1 MLGNGFSVAC
11 RPDSFAYGRLID
23 EAEFSDMN
31 IDADVLFAREGTADF
46 ERVIEALRRAARIV
60 ELYGDGHPE
69 LCESIRADSDRIKQ
83 VLAETLAKKHPD
95 HVFDISDGEYSSA
108 RRFLSNFGH
117 VFTVN
122 YDLLLYWAL
131 LNVELPPKFSSDDGF
146 RADPENPDAEWV
158 AWDHL
163 FAFSQNIYHLHGGL
177 HLFDG
182 GSVLKK
188 LTWSRTGVPLID
200 QIREALDAAL
210 YPLVV
215 TEGSSDEK
223 LDKIL
228 HHSYLARGLKSLSA
242 CKGTLFIYGHS
253 LATNDRH
260 VLDAIIRGKFVQI
273 YVSLYGDPDSRS
285 NRAIQKRALALSEGR
300 SEKKPLAVGF
310 FDAESAM
317 VWTREAE
324 STVHVDQ

>member
-1 MLGNGFSVAC
+1 MLGNGFSIAC

-23 EAEFSDMN
+23 EADFSGL
-31 IDADVLFAREGTADF
+31 IVDADILFAREGTADF
-46 ERVIEALRRAARIV
+46 EKVIEALRRAARIV
-60 ELYGDGHPE
+60 ELYDDGHSE
-69 LCESIRADSDRIKQ
+69 LCQAIREDSDRIKQ

-95 HVFDISDGEYSSA
+95 HVFDISDAEYSSA
-108 RRFLSNFGH
+108 RHFLSNFGH

-122 YDLLLYWAL
+122 YDLLLYWTL
-131 LNVELPPKFSSDDGF
+131 LNTELQPKFSSDDGF
-146 RADPENPDAEWV
+146 RADPSEPDAEWV

-188 LTWSRTGVPLID
+188 LTWSRTGVPLVD
-200 QIREALDAAL
+200 QIRVALDSSL

-215 TEGSSDEK
+215 TEGTSEEK

-242 CKGTLFIYGHS
+242 CKGTLFIHGHS
-253 LATNDRH
+253 LANNDQH
-260 VLDAIIRGKFVQI
+260 ILDAIVRGKFAQI
-273 YVSLYGDPDSRS
+273 CVSLFGDPESSS
-285 NRAIQKRALALSEGR
+285 NKAIRERAHALAERRG
-300 SEKKPLAVGF
+300 EKKPLVVQF
-310 FDAESAM
+310 YDAESAM
-317 VWTREAE
+317 IWNRAE
-324 STVHVDQ
+324 GAAGGFDD